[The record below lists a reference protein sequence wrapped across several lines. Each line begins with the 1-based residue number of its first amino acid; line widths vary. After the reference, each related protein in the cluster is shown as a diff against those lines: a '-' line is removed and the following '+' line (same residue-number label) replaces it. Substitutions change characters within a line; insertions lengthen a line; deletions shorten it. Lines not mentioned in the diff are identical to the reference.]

1 MGAALEDRDQVDG
14 VHHQHYHR
22 EEDPAARRAV
32 PSLKKLRD
40 GLGVV
45 GLGHRPDFWGHQP
58 GEAGE
63 GDVHEGRPDHPGEA
77 GDEAVPAA
85 AEKRGRAE
93 VGGGEGDPDDGGV
106 HDVSIGDDESRKG
119 PLPEPYGEDDDDG
132 DVGDEKD
139 LVNHRI
145 SSKLQRR

>member
-1 MGAALEDRDQVDG
+1 MGAALEDGDQVDG
-14 VHHQHYHR
+14 VHDEHYHR

-32 PSLKKLRD
+32 PSLQKLGN

-45 GLGHRPDFWGHQP
+45 GFGHLPDFGGHQP

-63 GDVHEGRPDHPGEA
+63 ADVHEGRPDHPGEA
-77 GDEAVPAA
+77 SDEAVTAA

-106 HDVSIGDDESRKG
+106 HDVPIGDDESRKG
-119 PLPEPYGEDDDDG
+119 PLPELYREDDDDC

-139 LVNHRI
+139 LVKHRI
-145 SSKLQRR
+145 SSEL